1 MASKHALEQKTKKC
15 WVIGENAILAIFF
28 TVTQMPRLMKIK
40 EEHKS
45 FLTWNQEE
53 QFLEMGKAIPWFQL
67 WATVAN

>member
-1 MASKHALEQKTKKC
+1 
-15 WVIGENAILAIFF
+15 
-28 TVTQMPRLMKIK
+28 MPRLMKIK

-67 WATVAN
+67 WEIVADLVEMECGIEGGLLT